1 MKSDLRLEPHPSLA
15 NGALGSAR
23 RQLLVPELS
32 WGPALELRRELH
44 NQASKNAR
52 ECRHVDSDLIESLN
66 MDASEYEFP
75 DEKLVLFF
83 FNPFGSEVM
92 TKVLGKLTA
101 SLDGHFR
108 DVWVVLHDSTCAY
121 LADQS
126 PQLRFETARHGYRI
140 YRSIPG
146 RSVSDHVVRN
156 RPPHEIGRHNLL
168 D

>member
-1 MKSDLRLEPHPSLA
+1 
-15 NGALGSAR
+15 
-23 RQLLVPELS
+23 
-32 WGPALELRRELH
+32 
-44 NQASKNAR
+44 
-52 ECRHVDSDLIESLN
+52 

-92 TKVLGKLTA
+92 AKVLGKLTA

-121 LADQS
+121 LADQC

-140 YRSIPG
+140 YRSIP
-146 RSVSDHVVRN
+146 RMKCS
-156 RPPHEIGRHNLL
+156 
-168 D
+168 